1 MWFMGSWHSQTNNMA
16 RIGLV
21 AGDGELP
28 LIFAKKAKEK
38 GDTVIALGLKGV
50 TSEELEKYAEK
61 VYWFEWGD
69 LKKALLIAVT
79 QRLRKIALLGK
90 IKKEILFK
98 KSSKLDDESKK
109 IIGSSGGK
117 KDYNILKGVADLVGT
132 VGIEVIDPTP
142 YLEDLIPVKSIL
154 TKRPPTKEEELDIEY
169 GQRIASE
176 LARLDIGQTVI
187 VKDKTVIALEA
198 VEGTD
203 ETIRRAGKLVDGGF
217 TVVKMARPAQDARFD
232 IPLVGPETVK
242 TIAENRG
249 KVLALEQKKTFL
261 MNREEAVRI
270 ADESALSI
278 IVI

>member
-1 MWFMGSWHSQTNNMA
+1 MA

-21 AGDGELP
+21 AGYGELP

-50 TSEELEKYAEK
+50 TSEELEKHVEK

-69 LKKALLIAVT
+69 LKKAMLIAVT

-90 IKKEILFK
+90 IKKEILFRE
-98 KSSKLDDESKK
+98 SGKLDDESKS
-109 IIGSSGGK
+109 IIRSSGGK
-117 KDYNILKGVADLVGT
+117 KDYNILKGVADLVKT

-142 YLEDLIPVKSIL
+142 YLEELIPTKGVL
-154 TKRPPTKEEELDIEY
+154 TRKAPTKDEELDIEF
-169 GQRIASE
+169 GRKVASE
-176 LARLDIGQTVI
+176 LARFDIGQTVI
-187 VKDKTVIALEA
+187 VKDKTVIAVEA

-203 ETIRRAGKLVDGGF
+203 EAIRRAGKLVNGGF

-232 IPLVGPETVK
+232 VPLVGPDTVRV
-242 TIAENRG
+242 IAENNG
-249 KVLALEQKKTFL
+249 KVLAMEQKKTFL
-261 MNREEAVRI
+261 MNRIEAVRI
-270 ADESALSI
+270 ADESGLSI

>member
-1 MWFMGSWHSQTNNMA
+1 MA

-28 LIFAKKAKEK
+28 LIFARKAKEK

-50 TSEELEKYAEK
+50 TSEELEKYVEK

-79 QRLRKIALLGK
+79 QRLPKIALLGK

-98 KSSKLDDESKK
+98 DGGKLDDESKK
-109 IIGSSGGK
+109 IIRSSGGK
-117 KDYNILKGVADLVGT
+117 KDYNILKGVADLVKK
-132 VGIEVIDPTP
+132 VGIEIIDPTP
-142 YLEDLIPVKSIL
+142 YLEELIPMKSVL
-154 TKRPPTKEEELDIEY
+154 TKRVPTKEEGQDIEY
-169 GQRIASE
+169 GHKIASE
-176 LARLDIGQTVI
+176 LAGFDIGQTVI

-203 ETIRRAGKLVDGGF
+203 ETIRRAGRLVDGGF

-232 IPLVGPETVK
+232 VPLVGPQTVK
-242 TIAENRG
+242 AIAENRG
-249 KVLALEQKKTFL
+249 KVLALEEKRTFL
-261 MNREEAVRI
+261 INKEEAVRI
-270 ADESALSI
+270 ADESGLSI
-278 IVI
+278 IVV

>member
-1 MWFMGSWHSQTNNMA
+1 MA

-21 AGDGELP
+21 AGHGELP

-38 GDTVIALGLKGV
+38 GDTVIALGLKGS
-50 TSEELEKYAEK
+50 TSEELEKYVEK

-69 LKKALLIAVT
+69 LKKAMLLAVT

-90 IKKEILFK
+90 IKKEMLFK
-98 KSSKLDDESKK
+98 DSGKFDDESKK
-109 IIGSSGGK
+109 IIRSSGGK
-117 KDYNILKGVADLVGT
+117 KDYNILKGVADLVKT
-132 VGIEVIDPTP
+132 VGIEIIDPTP
-142 YLEDLIPVKSIL
+142 YLEELIPMKSIL
-154 TKRPPTKEEELDIEY
+154 TKRSPTKEEELDIEY
-169 GQRIASE
+169 GRKIASD
-176 LARLDIGQTVI
+176 LAKFDIGQTVI

-232 IPLVGPETVK
+232 VPLVGPETVR
-242 TIAENRG
+242 TIVESGG

-261 MNREEAVRI
+261 MSREEAIKV
-270 ADESALSI
+270 ADESGLSI
-278 IVI
+278 III

>member
-1 MWFMGSWHSQTNNMA
+1 MA

-21 AGDGELP
+21 AGQGELP

-38 GDTVIALGLKGV
+38 GDTVIALGLKGS
-50 TSEELEKYAEK
+50 TSEEIEKYVEK

-69 LKKALLIAVT
+69 LKKAMLLAVT

-90 IKKEILFK
+90 IDKKILFK
-98 KSSKLDDESKK
+98 DSGKLDEESKN
-109 IIGSSGGK
+109 ITRSSGGK
-117 KDYNILKGVADLVGT
+117 KDYNILKGVADLVKT

-142 YLEDLIPVKSIL
+142 YLEELIPMKSIL
-154 TKRPPTKEEELDIEY
+154 TKRSPTKEEELDIEY
-169 GQRIASE
+169 GRKIALE
-176 LARLDIGQTVI
+176 LARFDIGQTVI
-187 VKDKTVIALEA
+187 VKDRTVIALEA

-232 IPLVGPETVK
+232 VPLVGPQTVQA
-242 TIAENRG
+242 IAESGG
-249 KVLALEQKKTFL
+249 KVLALEEKKTFL
-261 MNREEAVRI
+261 MNRIEAVRI
-270 ADESALSI
+270 ADESGLSI